1 MLNKEFNQQRNNM
14 KSIWKQVEE
23 AAITLMNNQPI
34 TKVHGQPTR
43 QNYVV
48 WKKELER
55 AANQI
60 EIEDTYLWTVDATG
74 NNYGGMKLTMDDNE
88 YRIRT
93 GINTFV
99 EPVEPVHYNPNID
112 EDTPTFQRKQME
124 QEHEQTKNNY

>member
-1 MLNKEFNQQRNNM
+1 M
-14 KSIWKQVEE
+14 KTIWKQVKE

-34 TKVHGQPTR
+34 TKLHGQPTR
-43 QNYVV
+43 QNYIV

-60 EIEDTYLWTVDATG
+60 EIEDTYPWTVDAIG

-88 YRIRT
+88 YQIRT

-99 EPVEPVHYNPNID
+99 EPVEPVHYNPK
-112 EDTPTFQRKQME
+112 TRQSSHSFYHPAP
-124 QEHEQTKNNY
+124 